1 MWVFTLS
8 PLFCNLL
15 LPITLPKTVLQAMV
29 KNPPKSFFKKTILV
43 FNLASLISVH
53 FLFPH
58 WKISSNAEGC
68 GKQSL
73 NANKPRLYIPTT
85 FPVLWMLMVERS
97 SFRQVEHGTVGTL
110 TSQFGSE
117 IRLGKQSL
125 QVGLVKLGYET
136 RSFYLWKPWM
146 ERQGEAGVCVY
157 VCVCVCVPICT
168 CACSHFSLVYNR
180 RSSQTCA
187 FCTSSRPLLFN
198 FRLGCH
204 HP

>member
-15 LPITLPKTVLQAMV
+15 FPITLPKTILQAMV
-29 KNPPKSFFKKTILV
+29 KNPPKSFFKKPHWFSIW
-43 FNLASLISVH
+43 H
-53 FLFPH
+53 PWFLFVFSLLIGKFPPMLRAVENRASMQINPDF
-58 WKISSNAEGC
+58 ISRPPFLSSGWWL
-68 GKQSL
+68 K
-73 NANKPRLYIPTT
+73 
-85 FPVLWMLMVERS
+85 RS

-125 QVGLVKLGYET
+125 HVGLVKLGYET

-146 ERQGEAGVCVY
+146 ERQEEAGM
-157 VCVCVCVPICT
+157 CVCVPICT
-168 CACSHFSLVYNR
+168 CACCHFSLVYDG

-187 FCTSSRPLLFN
+187 ILTSSRSLLFN